1 MFPGRT
7 TSGQTG
13 KAIALNPRHAK
24 RPYDHIILV
33 LQGGGALGAYQAGVF
48 EGMTKAGYLPNWVT
62 GVSIGAVN
70 GALIAGNPPKKRIER
85 LRAFWDRVSSGVSLA
100 APPFF
105 SALHQGFAQTSATLG
120 SVIGVPGFFV
130 PRMPPPAFMPD
141 GTLGALSVYDVNPL
155 RTTLGRLVDFDL
167 IKRRDVRLS
176 VGAVNVRT
184 GSSIYFDNLQTRV
197 GPEHVLASGALP
209 PAFAP
214 VEIDGEYYWDG
225 GIVSN
230 TPIWYAIDHSPA
242 VNVLIVQVDL
252 FSAEGALPRNLDQV
266 VERHKDIMYS
276 SKTRF
281 DSAPVRETHRQR
293 GALRRLL
300 QKLPAHLKVDPD
312 VKMLEAAG
320 RRGRI
325 DIVRLINRR
334 DSSRGCTKDYEFS
347 RSTINELWAA
357 GLEDAR
363 CVVAHPQRLIRTEL
377 SDSVRVYDL
386 MREPPEEG
394 ESDGMIN
401 DQAAMPASRESRE
414 RSESYCIAGARSC
427 GRAGRARDVMWKFH
441 ESNI

>member
-1 MFPGRT
+1 MFRRRI

-13 KAIALNPRHAK
+13 KAIALNPNHAK
-24 RPYDHIILV
+24 RQYDYIILV

-48 EGMTKAGYLPNWVT
+48 EGMTEAGYLPNWVT

-70 GALIAGNPPKKRIER
+70 GALIAGNRPKRRIER
-85 LRAFWDRVSSGVSLA
+85 LRAFWDRVSSNVSLA

-105 SALHQGFAQTSATLG
+105 SALHQGFAHTSATLG

-130 PRMPPPAFMPD
+130 PRMPPPTFMPE

-184 GSSIYFDNLQTRV
+184 GNSTYFDNLETAV
-197 GPEHVLASGALP
+197 GPEHVMASGALP

-242 VNVLIVQVDL
+242 ANVLIVQVDL

-266 VERHKDIMYS
+266 MERHKDIMYS
-276 SKTRF
+276 SKMRF
-281 DSAPVRETHRQR
+281 DTAHLREIQR
-293 GALRRLL
+293 ERSALRRLL

-325 DIVRLINRR
+325 DIVRFVNRR

-347 RSTINELWAA
+347 RATVNELWAA
-357 GLEDAR
+357 GLDDAR
-363 CVVAHPQRLIRTEL
+363 RVVAHPQGLIRTEL
-377 SDSVRVYDL
+377 SDSVRVYEL
-386 MREPPEEG
+386 TRGPPAEVKNG
-394 ESDGMIN
+394 GMIN
-401 DQAAMPASRESRE
+401 GQAAMPAS
-414 RSESYCIAGARSC
+414 SESKGAFRKLLHRL
-427 GRAGRARDVMWKFH
+427 RAKLRPRGKSLRRNV
-441 ESNI
+441 EIS